1 MLKIFKKFTTKEI
14 KKSTEEYSEEDILLV
29 SASLAYEVA
38 KADGEVGQIELDI
51 IKEHLE
57 DVKRHINKDVFNLL
71 NSIENKSNE
80 SVSFYHLVKL
90 VNERFTLDQKNM
102 LVRFLW
108 DVAYADKILKT
119 DEERLIRRVADLLSI
134 KDIKVLRLKNDAKI
148 LSSN

>member
-1 MLKIFKKFTTKEI
+1 MLKIFRSLLIRKLKNRQKNILRRYSFG
-14 KKSTEEYSEEDILLV
+14 KS
-29 SASLAYEVA
+29 SLAYEVA

-102 LVRFLW
+102 LISFLW

>member
-1 MLKIFKKFTTKEI
+1 MLKIFKKFTAKKIRKEA
-14 KKSTEEYSEEDILLV
+14 KEYSEEDILLV

-38 KADGEVGQIELDI
+38 KADGEVGQIELDK

-71 NSIENKSNE
+71 DSIENKSNE
-80 SVSFYHLVKL
+80 SVSFYNLVKL

-102 LVRFLW
+102 LIRFLW
-108 DVAYADKILKT
+108 DIAYADKILKT

-134 KDIKVLRLKNDAKI
+134 KDIKVLRLKNDAKKS
-148 LSSN
+148 SSN

>member
-102 LVRFLW
+102 LISFLW

>member
-1 MLKIFKKFTTKEI
+1 MLKIFKKFTTKKI
-14 KKSTEEYSEEDILLV
+14 KKSAEEYSEEDILLV

-38 KADGEVGQIELDI
+38 KADGEVGQIELDK

-57 DVKRHINKDVFNLL
+57 DVKRYINKDVFNLL
-71 NSIENKSNE
+71 NGIENKSNE

>member
-1 MLKIFKKFTTKEI
+1 M
-14 KKSTEEYSEEDILLV
+14 V

-38 KADGEVGQIELDI
+38 KADGEVGQIELDK

-71 NSIENKSNE
+71 DSIENKSNE
-80 SVSFYHLVKL
+80 SVSFYNLVKL

-102 LVRFLW
+102 LIRFLW
-108 DVAYADKILKT
+108 DIAYADKILKT

-134 KDIKVLRLKNDAKI
+134 KDIKVLRLKNDAKTS
-148 LSSN
+148 SSN